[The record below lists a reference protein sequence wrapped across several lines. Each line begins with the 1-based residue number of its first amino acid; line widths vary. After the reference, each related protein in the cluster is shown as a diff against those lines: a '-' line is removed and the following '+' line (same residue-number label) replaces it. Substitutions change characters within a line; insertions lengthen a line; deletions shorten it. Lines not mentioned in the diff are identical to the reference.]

1 MGMVRVKPLGV
12 VIIALAFVLPF
23 SSCVSDG
30 DAATLP
36 ADGDAPPVVRVKEA
50 FISTVLDEEDEPVAG
65 AAVITADTP
74 VVYLYFELVEDLCC
88 QTVTV
93 QWWHGGEVIDSWS
106 EEDSTDGVFTVA
118 LPQPDGGFG
127 AGDYSARVYV
137 LIEELIRL
145 DFTVV

>member
-1 MGMVRVKPLGV
+1 MVRVKTLGV

-30 DAATLP
+30 DLATLP
-36 ADGDAPPVVRVKEA
+36 AGGDAPPVVRVKEA
-50 FISTVLDEEDEPVAG
+50 FISTVLDEKGQAVAG

-106 EEDSTDGVFTVA
+106 EEDSTDGVFTVT

-127 AGDYSARVYV
+127 AGDYTARVYI
-137 LIEELIRL
+137 LIEELVSL
-145 DFTVV
+145 DFTVE

>member
-1 MGMVRVKPLGV
+1 VRIKHLGV
-12 VIIALAFVLPF
+12 VIIALALVLPF
-23 SSCVSDG
+23 SSCVSG
-30 DAATLP
+30 GKAAILP
-36 ADGDAPPVVRVKEA
+36 ADGDAAPAVKVKEA
-50 FISTVLDEEDEPVAG
+50 FISAVLDEEGKPVAG
-65 AAVITADTP
+65 AGVITPDTP
-74 VVYLYFELVEDLCC
+74 VIYLYFDLAEDLCC

-137 LIEELIRL
+137 LIEELIHL
-145 DFTVV
+145 DFTIE

>member
-1 MGMVRVKPLGV
+1 MVRVKPLGV
-12 VIIALAFVLPF
+12 VIIALAVVLPF
-23 SSCVSDG
+23 SSCVSYGDPVTLYIDG
-30 DAATLP
+30 DP
-36 ADGDAPPVVRVKEA
+36 PPVVRVKEA
-50 FISTVLDEEDEPVAG
+50 FISVVLDEEDKPVAG
-65 AAVITADTP
+65 AAVITADTS

-145 DFTVV
+145 DFTVE